1 LHKASCITLYY
12 HIRIILVLSIIMSG
26 IERLT
31 FNAARHM
38 IREQIHPGEV
48 PFERSMQMKTVV
60 IALSF
65 LLVFMFGCG
74 ADKSKSS
81 DSGST
86 QPSPGRPDTRGIEA
100 ATAVGYD
107 GAAMRRSVDKALN
120 QNDARN
126 AEQQKAIEQ
135 VNGK

>member
-1 LHKASCITLYY
+1 MNISDL
-12 HIRIILVLSIIMSG
+12 
-26 IERLT
+26 
-31 FNAARHM
+31 
-38 IREQIHPGEV
+38 
-48 PFERSMQMKTVV
+48 PFFINVSRRCAEMKIAV

-65 LLVFMFGCG
+65 LLVFLFGCG

-86 QPSPGRPDTRGIEA
+86 QPSAGRPDTRAVGA
-100 ATAVGYD
+100 ASAVGYD

-135 VNGK
+135 ANGK